1 MLNFNYAFKMNEYL
15 LNLFNK
21 NNIFEKFTNLKSQIN
36 VFMILTSFI
45 GVSLLYKNILDT
57 YTSNI
62 IEDSSLFIEEETQ
75 KFFIEQNKVKN
86 NLSMLNNKIDKN
98 DNKLSSLILKLTT
111 ICENILISN
120 EKIVKLLQEND
131 NNINNIDK
139 KKEHETPLFY
149 LNDIISNSSVN
160 IDLQN
165 NNENNNENE
174 NEKDDIHKKILSN
187 TEIISNIENR
197 IIDNSN
203 NKDDNNDNN
212 HDSNN
217 MNKSYYENYDEL
229 LDDCYDSIP
238 CNNTKKAIGI
248 NFFKW

>member
-165 NNENNNENE
+165 NNENE